1 MSEFPKHSKLKSW
14 VDIQDELM
22 RLATNMI
29 ILAIFAKAVVAGI
42 EYYRTGI
49 ALNFVTW
56 ATLISIAGTVLIVT
70 GKRRVR
76 HTVICLQMFAI
87 TSLTLLQVGPFV
99 GVGFLMIA
107 SITITTILFGKRAAL
122 ANYLGFCL
130 VFGIVALRSQFPGNP
145 PQWNLSPLI
154 WARIGVSMTFVLGV
168 ISWALFSMF
177 EHLKTEL
184 ETANVIASREG
195 ELNKQKERIV
205 RHAMQV
211 ERLESLRIL
220 AGGVAHDFNNSLVV
234 IRGGI
239 DMLEEVVPPEEL
251 ELLEMMRESAN
262 TAAETAR
269 SLTTFSRQRR
279 DKNETCFPSSVAKNM
294 SRRAR
299 KLFDS
304 DIQIE
309 WELNETQAA
318 QIGPAPFEEVLLQLL
333 LNAKDSSPPGGSVK
347 VRIEPKHEKVQVEVS
362 DSGAGIPEDIIDRI
376 FEPFFTTKG
385 EQATGL
391 GLALVWSHMQRCG
404 GDVHVTS
411 EVGVGTTFTFSM
423 PTEKTEDE

>member
-1 MSEFPKHSKLKSW
+1 MSESRQHADLKSW
-14 VDIQDELM
+14 TSVQDEFLRLLTSVM
-22 RLATNMI
+22 TFTVLAT
-29 ILAIFAKAVVAGI
+29 ATAAGI
-42 EYYRTGI
+42 EYVRTGVF
-49 ALNFVTW
+49 LNFMTL
-56 ATLISIAGTVLIVT
+56 ATLLSILAAVAIKTGSSRVRQTASCALVFSIASLAF
-70 GKRRVR
+70 
-76 HTVICLQMFAI
+76 LQ
-87 TSLTLLQVGPFV
+87 SGPFI
-99 GVGFLMIA
+99 GVGFLMVGSVLTT
-107 SITITTILFGKRAAL
+107 SIFFGVRGAMATYAGLFLVILVVAIRSLYPGCPPEWDL
-122 ANYLGFCL
+122 APL
-130 VFGIVALRSQFPGNP
+130 VWMRV
-145 PQWNLSPLI
+145 
-154 WARIGVSMTFVLGV
+154 GVSMVVALGC
-168 ISWALFSMF
+168 ISWILIAMF
-177 EHLKTEL
+177 EHLKTGL
-184 ETANVIASREG
+184 ETANSLAIREV
-195 ELNKQKERIV
+195 ELDKQKERIV

-304 DIQIE
+304 DIEIVWEIE
-309 WELNETQAA
+309 ETPAA

-333 LNAKDSSPPGGSVK
+333 LNAKDGSPAGGIVT
-347 VRIEPKHEKVQVEVS
+347 VRVATKHASVQVEVS
-362 DSGAGIPEDIIDRI
+362 DSGEGIPEPIIDRI

-411 EVGVGTTFTFSM
+411 NLGVGTTFTFTI
-423 PTEKTEDE
+423 PTEKAER

>member
-1 MSEFPKHSKLKSW
+1 MSEPQHALKSW
-14 VDIQDELM
+14 VDIQTDFM
-22 RLATNMI
+22 RLVTNGVLLLNVGVSGIAWLEYLRTGVALNLVTAAAVLSIVLSI
-29 ILAIFAKAVVAGI
+29 ILKLGRMPLQQFSICVLMFCIVAL
-42 EYYRTGI
+42 
-49 ALNFVTW
+49 ALV
-56 ATLISIAGTVLIVT
+56 
-70 GKRRVR
+70 
-76 HTVICLQMFAI
+76 
-87 TSLTLLQVGPFV
+87 QVGPFI

-107 SITITTILFGKRAAL
+107 TVIITSLFFGRRGAVVS
-122 ANYLGFCL
+122 NFTFYLL
-130 VFGIVALRSQFPGNP
+130 VLGIAIRNAYVPVGPEWDFPLLVWSRMAIGMAFGLV
-145 PQWNLSPLI
+145 
-154 WARIGVSMTFVLGV
+154 GVSWVLV
-168 ISWALFSMF
+168 RMF
-177 EHLKTEL
+177 EQLKLGL
-184 ETANVIASREG
+184 ETANEVASREV
-195 ELNKQKERIV
+195 ELEKQKERIV
-205 RHAMQV
+205 KHAMQV

-279 DKNETCFPSSVAKNM
+279 DQHETCFPSEVAKNL

-304 DIQIE
+304 DIQIT
-309 WELNETQAA
+309 WELEETPLAHM
-318 QIGPAPFEEVLLQLL
+318 GPVHFEEVLLQLL
-333 LNAKDSSPPGGSVK
+333 LNAKDSSPPNSSVT
-347 VRIEPKHEKVQVEVS
+347 VRVTARHSTVQTEVT
-362 DSGAGIPEDIIDRI
+362 DSGVGIPDHIIDRV

-391 GLALVWSHMQRCG
+391 GLALVWGHVQRCG

-411 EVGVGTTFTFSM
+411 EVNVGTTFTFTL
-423 PTEKTEDE
+423 PIEKTENE